1 MSSEKE
7 VGSTKEAAKEE
18 AKKEQKNQ
26 EEEESISW
34 RA

>member
-18 AKKEQKNQ
+18 AKKEQKSQ

>member
-18 AKKEQKNQ
+18 AKKEQKSQ
-26 EEEESISW
+26 EEEGSISW